1 VDWIDLAQDAD
12 KGWVHMN
19 TEYTFGFN
27 KSRGIPS
34 VAEDPLAYQEGLRF
48 L

>member
-1 VDWIDLAQDAD
+1 MDWIDLAQDVD
-12 KGWVHMN
+12 KWWVYVN

-27 KSRGIPS
+27 KYRGIPS
-34 VAEDPLAYQEGLRF
+34 VAEDPLAYKEGLHF